1 MESELDKRVGELIEN
16 YGNFDF
22 FQQALEKQKVTRR
35 IIRVAKSKN
44 LWTAFFNYMLSL
56 MIIGIGLTGYHK
68 SKPMEL
74 LFLIPIGVWWYWF
87 WQIRV
92 RRIKS
97 GIDELSKLATGIH
110 AKNLS

>member
-56 MIIGIGLTGYHK
+56 MIIGIGLTGIT
-68 SKPMEL
+68 SL
-74 LFLIPIGVWWYWF
+74 NRWNCCSLFPLEYGGIGF
-87 WQIRV
+87 G
-92 RRIKS
+92 KFGS
-97 GIDELSKLATGIH
+97 EG
-110 AKNLS
+110 